1 MQPDG
6 EQARRDEPAEVR
18 REAVFLQGGPGGEHY
33 PLSQGDR
40 KPPSQPDLA
49 KGEEAQSKCY
59 RDRADR

>member
-18 REAVFLQGGPGGEHY
+18 REALFLQGGPGGEHH
-33 PLSQGDR
+33 PLSQSDR

-49 KGEEAQSKCY
+49 KGEEAQS
-59 RDRADR
+59 